1 MTKLAGN
8 APKVVA
14 TIDLKCTEM
23 MAWLYC
29 PIKLPGQVF
38 DTYPSKNLEQ
48 FEDIVEKVFHDM
60 FDNGEKKRWQD
71 SYVYLTAKR
80 LWVSPENPGNR
91 AGWHADG
98 FMTPDLNYIWAD
110 KSPTLFLEPE
120 YLLAYPEDHTV
131 SMKIMEQDARTF
143 KDRIRTY
150 PVNTLLR
157 LDETVIHAVAPCE
170 TAGWRT
176 FVKVS
181 VSDQRYLLEGNSIN
195 HELAPDWKY
204 VAREAVRNCPLAP
217 LKGGDA
223 HLEKETM

>member
-8 APKVVA
+8 VPRVIA

-23 MAWLYC
+23 LAWLYC

-38 DTYPSKNLEQ
+38 DTVPANLRQ
-48 FEDIVEKVFHDM
+48 FADIVEKVFQDVY
-60 FDNGEKKRWQD
+60 DNDSGKRWMD

-91 AGWHADG
+91 EGWHADG
-98 FMTPDLNYIWAD
+98 YGSADLNYIWAD
-110 KSPTLFLEPE
+110 KSPTLFWEPSKLCE
-120 YLLAYPEDHTV
+120 YVEDHKLSMQMMAHDVAMYPE
-131 SMKIMEQDARTF
+131 F
-143 KDRIRTY
+143 IRTY

-181 VSDQRYLLEGNSIN
+181 VSDHRYLLEGNSIN

-204 VAREAVRNCPLAP
+204 AARETERNCPLAP
-217 LKGGDA
+217 LKVGDG
-223 HLEKETM
+223 HYDKP